1 MGMGARRAARF
12 RTAGREVVMKRQKKS
27 GGRAEDISP
36 AYAAIKRW
44 RIKNREH
51 YLAKQ
56 REYQRAYRERQKAKA
71 DA

>member
-1 MGMGARRAARF
+1 
-12 RTAGREVVMKRQKKS
+12 MKRQKKS